1 MLHSFV
7 TSQIGAKRRG
17 AALST
22 GLCILALREISE
34 AWRNL
39 KAWRA
44 CACVA
49 SETDAAL
56 EQAVERAGC
65 IGGCRASAGFALPK
79 SVWQK
84 RAAQKLPCPKI
95 ALPKNRLAQKPCPK
109 SALPEKHLAQKSPC
123 PKSRCRSEMRLRDR
137 RARNRGKHQSQ
148 LLAVRRPPD
157 SSVCRGLRKRTRQ
170 KVLSWS
176 RHGCSM
182 ISNLP
187 SGRSSRPGKDSRGRT
202 RFAIDVFEVIWVLRR
217 G

>member
-1 MLHSFV
+1 MHWRLPRLRW
-7 TSQIGAKRRG
+7 IRLAKV
-17 AALST
+17 
-22 GLCILALREISE
+22 GLAKTR
-34 AWRNL
+34 
-39 KAWRA
+39 
-44 CACVA
+44 
-49 SETDAAL
+49 
-56 EQAVERAGC
+56 
-65 IGGCRASAGFALPK
+65 
-79 SVWQK
+79 
-84 RAAQKLPCPKI
+84 CPKI
-95 ALPKNRLAQKPCPK
+95 ALPKNRLARKSPCPK